1 MAKFCRLVKNEY
13 IKVFTKV
20 STLVLLIL
28 VVLFSLGFTSIM
40 KIGEVISEK
49 NYNSYYS
56 SLSTDEM
63 LDNYRSNIE
72 YLKQEQAEGYEAEVA
87 YYEFLIDQKIRYE
100 DWRDRYVHSTMQEK
114 WSIEQRM
121 QAGEFDEATY
131 NKRLKDCENQL
142 QMLKD
147 NNWKGYYTL
156 LVNSYQSNGSL
167 TAAEREA
174 NIFRYQ
180 YALDHDLDPSKND
193 WRDDLAAEIAGT
205 KQQLLNYG
213 DDGQLSA
220 EDLEAKNK
228 LQESLLLM
236 EYRLEHNLESVP
248 KLASLNSLNT
258 IDFWSVLGISTFLIG
273 VVSMVIII
281 IAGGSIANE
290 FSNGTI
296 KFLLINPVSRWKIFL
311 SKYTMI
317 LTLSVLLVL
326 GFLFTNVLFTG
337 LMFGFG
343 NILNPYLYVVDGA
356 VHELPGMLFL
366 LWQYLIG
373 SVNLLVMG
381 TLAFAISSL
390 MRNSA
395 VAIGIS
401 VFLMLGGNAVVSFL
415 GALGM
420 DWARFFI
427 FANTDLNAVMTGT
440 SIFQEMTVGF
450 SLTVIAVHMVV
461 LFLTAWDG
469 FMRRESI

>member
-1 MAKFCRLVKNEY
+1 MGKFCRLVKNEY

-40 KIGEVISEK
+40 KIGQVMNERTI
-49 NYNSYYS
+49 SYY
-56 SLSTDEM
+56 
-63 LDNYRSNIE
+63 DNRNSEEAIEEYRRIIE
-72 YLKQEQAEGYEAEVA
+72 NVKQEQAEGYEAEVE
-87 YYEFLIDQKIRYE
+87 YYQFLIDQKIGWN
-100 DWRDRYVHSTMQEK
+100 DWRNDYAYTTIQEK
-114 WSIEQRM
+114 WSLKQQMENT
-121 QAGEFDEATY
+121 FLDESEYT
-131 NKRLKDCENQL
+131 RLTENCENRL
-142 QMLKD
+142 QMLRD

-156 LVNSYQSNGSL
+156 LVNDYKSDSTLS
-167 TAAEREA
+167 AAEREA
-174 NIFRYQ
+174 NIYQYQ
-180 YALDHDLDPSKND
+180 YALDHDLDPAVTNWKT
-193 WRDDLAAEIAGT
+193 DLVSQISST
-205 KQQLLNYG
+205 KQTLLNYV
-213 DDGQLSA
+213 DNPQLTA
-220 EDLEAKNK
+220 EEIEQKET

-248 KLASLNSLNT
+248 TLASLENMNK

-326 GFLFTNVLFTG
+326 GFLCTNVLFAG
-337 LMFGFG
+337 MLFGFG
-343 NILNPYLYVVDGA
+343 NILNPYLYVANGA

-373 SVNLLVMG
+373 SVSLLVMG

-390 MRNSA
+390 MRNAA

-401 VFLMLGGNAVVSFL
+401 VFVMLGGNAVVAFL

-440 SIFQEMTVGF
+440 TIFQEMTVGF
-450 SLTVIAVHMVV
+450 SLIVIAVHMIV

>member
-1 MAKFCRLVKNEY
+1 MGKFCRLVKNEY

-40 KIGEVISEK
+40 KIGQVLSERSMNYYYSEK
-49 NYNSYYS
+49 
-56 SLSTDEM
+56 TDDLVVEG
-63 LDNYRSNIE
+63 YKETIE
-72 YLKQEQAEGYEAEVA
+72 SLKQEQAEGYEAEVE
-87 YYEFLIDQKIRYE
+87 YYEFLIANKISWI
-100 DWRDRYVHSTMQEK
+100 DWRNDFAHNIILEK
-114 WSIEQRM
+114 WAWTQT
-121 QAGEFDEATY
+121 DDTEAAPKNY
-131 NKRLKDCENQL
+131 DAML
-142 QMLKD
+142 QMLRD

-156 LVNSYQSNGSL
+156 LVNSAKSDTSL
-167 TAAEREA
+167 SEAEREA
-174 NIFRYQ
+174 RIYQYQ
-180 YALDHDLDPSKND
+180 YALDHNLDPAVRSWKTG
-193 WRDDLAAEIAGT
+193 LVTEISGT
-205 KQQLLNYG
+205 KQKLLEFEGKHQLT
-213 DDGQLSA
+213 A
-220 EDLEAKNK
+220 EEAERKADME
-228 LQESLLLM
+228 ESLLLL
-236 EYRLEHNLESVP
+236 EYRLEHDLESIP
-248 KLASLNSLNT
+248 RLISLQDINS
-258 IDFWSVLGISTFLIG
+258 IDFWTVLGVSTFLIG

-317 LTLSVLLVL
+317 LTLSVLLVM
-326 GFLFTNVLFTG
+326 GFMCTNVLFTG
-337 LMFGFG
+337 ALFGFG
-343 NILNPYLYVVDGA
+343 SILSPYLYVVNGV

-373 SVNLLVMG
+373 SINLLVMG
-381 TLAFAISSL
+381 TLAFAISSM
-390 MRNSA
+390 MRNAA

-401 VFLMLGGNAVVSFL
+401 VFVMLGGNVVVAFL
-415 GALGM
+415 GGLGM

-440 SIFQEMTVGF
+440 TIFQEMTVGF
-450 SLTVIAVHMVV
+450 SLAVIAVHMVV